1 LLRPRVE
8 PSTTVLVIDGPI
20 ALGDIPGFCEEVR
33 LLLAGSDADLVVC
46 DVGAL
51 AEPDAVAVEALARLQ
66 LAARRL
72 GRRVSLRDPSPELQE
87 LLAFM
92 GLSRVLRYER
102 RLRVGPEWQT
112 EEREQALGIEEEGEL
127 DDSAA

>member
-1 LLRPRVE
+1 MRALLE
-8 PSTTVLVIDGPI
+8 
-20 ALGDIPGFCEEVR
+20 
-33 LLLAGSDADLVVC
+33 GSDADLIVC
-46 DVGAL
+46 DVGTIVA
-51 AEPDAVAVEALARLQ
+51 PDAVTVDALARFQ

-72 GRRVSLRDPSPELQE
+72 GRQVRLRHASSELQE

-92 GLSRVLRYER
+92 GLSQVLRFEP
-102 RLRVGPEWQT
+102 RLRVGPERQT